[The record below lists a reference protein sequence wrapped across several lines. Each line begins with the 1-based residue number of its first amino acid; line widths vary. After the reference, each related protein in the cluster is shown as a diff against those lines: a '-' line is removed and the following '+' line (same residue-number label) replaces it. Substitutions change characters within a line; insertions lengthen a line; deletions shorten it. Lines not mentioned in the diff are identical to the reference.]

1 MKKTPLRQN
10 VTNADRTW
18 FVVDASEHI
27 LGKLSTTISDT
38 LRGKRRVDYT
48 PHVDGGDYVVVLNA
62 DKIKVSGNKEEDKT
76 YHRHSRYLGQLKTE
90 SVKVVREKNPTRLLQ
105 GAVSGMLTK
114 TRLRDAQMKR
124 LFLVVGD
131 KNPHEA
137 QQCKPLELN

>member
-18 FVVDASEHI
+18 FVVDADGKI
-27 LGKLSTTISDT
+27 LGKLATAIANT
-38 LRGKRRVDYT
+38 LRGKNRADFT

-62 DKIKVSGNKEEDKT
+62 EKIVLSGKKEEDKN
-76 YHRHSRYLGQLKTE
+76 YYRHSRYIGQLKTQSAKE
-90 SVKVVREKNPTRLLQ
+90 VREKNPTRILQ
-105 GAVSGMLTK
+105 EAVSGMLTK
-114 TRLRDAQMKR
+114 TKLRNAQLKR
-124 LFLVVGD
+124 LFLIVGD

>member
-18 FVVDASEHI
+18 FVVDASEQV
-27 LGKLSTTISDT
+27 LGKLATSISNT
-38 LRGKRRVDYT
+38 LRGKNRVDFT

-62 DKIKVSGNKEEDKT
+62 DKIKVSGKKEEDKE
-76 YHRHSRYLGQLKTE
+76 YHRHSRYFGNLKTE
-90 SVKVVREKNPTRLLQ
+90 TVKEVREKNPTRILQ
-105 GAVSGMLTK
+105 GAVSGMLTR

-124 LFLVVGD
+124 LFLIVGD

-137 QQCKPLELN
+137 QQCKSLDLK

>member
-18 FVVDASEHI
+18 FVVDATDQV
-27 LGKLSTTISDT
+27 LGKMATALSNT
-38 LRGKRRVDYT
+38 LRGKNRVDFT

-62 DKIKVSGNKEEDKT
+62 EKIKVSGNKEEDKT

-90 SVKVVREKNPTRLLQ
+90 TVKEVREKNPTRILEL
-105 GAVSGMLTK
+105 AVKGMLTK
-114 TRLRDAQMKR
+114 TKLRNSQMKR

>member
-18 FVVDASEHI
+18 FVVDASEHV
-27 LGKLSTTISDT
+27 LGKLATTLADT

-62 DKIKVSGNKEEDKT
+62 DKIKVTGNKEEDKT

-90 SVKVVREKNPTRLLQ
+90 SVKVVREKNPTRLIE

-124 LFLVVGD
+124 LFLIVGD